1 MYHGFA
7 FFLLP
12 VDGLG
17 VGGLFIIH
25 LATIRIGIANKS
37 HSMIAIY
44 PYLFEMSGDAN
55 YMDVIRR
62 L

>member
-17 VGGLFIIH
+17 GLFSIH
-25 LATIRIGIANKS
+25 LATIRFGIANKS